1 MGRVSRYRLGFDPWG
16 LGLFLAV
23 MAPNFVWFALPPPN
37 DIFRAAS
44 VTPLLDGAE
53 QALRVVM
60 AAAMCGVVNT
70 ARDGFGR
77 PGPAAGAG
85 LCVLLYFCVYK
96 ILRPVYRCITVV
108 QFCNPKPPIAF
119 PALLRQKAA
128 GAAPR
133 FAFPAAGASRRC
145 LRHAV
150 RPRRPCVVCLIVI
163 CLIKKCGGYT
173 LPTRRIKSK
182 CKFHQSAPSLLIFS

>member
-85 LCVLLYFCVYK
+85 LCVLLYFAGWAAYYAGIANAAVLLTLC
-96 ILRPVYRCITVV
+96 LAPCGAFLLFSAARRTAPVLI
-108 QFCNPKPPIAF
+108 
-119 PALLRQKAA
+119 A
-128 GAAPR
+128 GAGFTVCHAIC
-133 FAFPAAGASRRC
+133 AAVNFI
-145 LRHAV
+145 L
-150 RPRRPCVVCLIVI
+150 
-163 CLIKKCGGYT
+163 
-173 LPTRRIKSK
+173 
-182 CKFHQSAPSLLIFS
+182 

>member
-1 MGRVSRYRLGFDPWG
+1 MRSVKSCRFGFDPWG

-70 ARDGFGR
+70 ARAGFGR

-85 LCVLLYFCVYK
+85 LCVLLYFAGWAAY
-96 ILRPVYRCITVV
+96 YAG
-108 QFCNPKPPIAF
+108 IANAAVLLTLCLAPCGAF
-119 PALLRQKAA
+119 LLFAWARSNTPALLAA
-128 GAAPR
+128 GG
-133 FAFPAAGASRRC
+133 FALCHLSST
-145 LRHAV
+145 
-150 RPRRPCVVCLIVI
+150 LINFV
-163 CLIKKCGGYT
+163 L
-173 LPTRRIKSK
+173 
-182 CKFHQSAPSLLIFS
+182 

>member
-44 VTPLLDGAE
+44 VTPLLDGAG

-70 ARDGFGR
+70 ARGGFGR
-77 PGPAAGAG
+77 PG
-85 LCVLLYFCVYK
+85 
-96 ILRPVYRCITVV
+96 
-108 QFCNPKPPIAF
+108 
-119 PALLRQKAA
+119 
-128 GAAPR
+128 
-133 FAFPAAGASRRC
+133 
-145 LRHAV
+145 
-150 RPRRPCVVCLIVI
+150 
-163 CLIKKCGGYT
+163 
-173 LPTRRIKSK
+173 
-182 CKFHQSAPSLLIFS
+182 